1 MLSAYSWSQFGL
13 FMLVV
18 VLLYYL
24 VVGLLYYRA
33 ELAPLLS
40 LGKRGGGS
48 TPAPTTAPPALV
60 RPTSAFTPPQPAA
73 AEAAPEAA
81 AEEEGAAENLPPTT
95 EAVVEGQLPASTAT
109 ATGQDQSADDS
120 APMDAASASAEE
132 QAAAQDQIRTEAPD
146 QADER
151 LAELVRREAHAE
163 ADPAAAADQPTE
175 LLDAEPALQQQ
186 LPVSYEPLASFEE
199 PVASP
204 LDIITAGPAPQLVA
218 AESVS
223 EYIALLQ
230 AGQNPPAPAGL
241 QGSCLAE
248 QMAQH
253 LEEYQAELAA
263 LFGADEL

>member
-33 ELAPLLS
+33 ELAPLLA
-40 LGKRGGGS
+40 LGKRGAGS
-48 TPAPTTAPPALV
+48 VPPPATAPPALV
-60 RPTSAFTPPQPAA
+60 RPTSAFAPPQPAA
-73 AEAAPEAA
+73 VAAPEATV
-81 AEEEGAAENLPPTT
+81 EEGAAENLPPAT
-95 EAVVEGQLPASTAT
+95 ESVVEGQLPASTAT

-120 APMDAASASAEE
+120 APMDAASTSAEE
-132 QAAAQDQIRTEAPD
+132 QAAAQDQTRTEAPD

-151 LAELVRREAHAE
+151 LAELVRREAHAGADPG
-163 ADPAAAADQPTE
+163 ADPAADLPAE
-175 LLDAEPALQQQ
+175 LLEAEPALQQQ
-186 LPVSYEPLASFEE
+186 LPAGYEPLASFEE
-199 PVASP
+199 PVAAP